1 MMKKLL
7 FAFLNLVVLNTVFGA
22 EPTIAPSNLAIGTI
36 QSIKLQSVGR
46 AEMVDGVWLL

>member
-36 QSIKLQSVGR
+36 QCNKATVSWTNGNGGWRLV
-46 AEMVDGVWLL
+46 L